1 MKDNTQYLIMEVN
14 TNTPVNSFYT
24 IVTGLFR
31 FEQKKLDEEGL
42 WKNFTNWRDRINGG
56 DYEGAFNYLNHSYY
70 DSYLNNIFP
79 EIRFDE
85 SQLQKFHPRIL
96 NHITLKSC
104 LSDKEHLKNLTLK
117 INKNQS
123 IKFDIEYID
132 LYLFPF
138 EIGVFSFKTI
148 IKEEKITLGLIS
160 DFLNKIRHLDTL
172 ISLENKGKYISLKDF
187 LKNQILADLF
197 LEDNWTVYNPQL
209 KLYSQI
215 DLKDNIP
222 EKEMDYLL
230 YDMGNVSVIGSAK
243 GVGIFAPSES
253 YLKEQLANNKISVF
267 KNWSA
272 LALYDTFTRISTDF
286 PDTFK
291 SWEYDYF
298 NLYIHCIYIKF
309 FMYLTNSEL
318 SYVTIVD
325 KQTEKIRNRFIEFIN
340 DYHHSHISYK
350 FLPDLLQDKMLY
362 SLEIQ
367 SEIEKMETKIQRINE
382 QFQEKREKSFNIA
395 LIVITL
401 LSVFSVI
408 YDLSEWTVRMGV
420 EREFI
425 YPVPSITSG
434 IIIFLL
440 IYLIFKV
447 KSK

>member
-1 MKDNTQYLIMEVN
+1 M
-14 TNTPVNSFYT
+14 
-24 IVTGLFR
+24 
-31 FEQKKLDEEGL
+31 
-42 WKNFTNWRDRINGG
+42 
-56 DYEGAFNYLNHSYY
+56 
-70 DSYLNNIFP
+70 
-79 EIRFDE
+79 
-85 SQLQKFHPRIL
+85 
-96 NHITLKSC
+96 
-104 LSDKEHLKNLTLK
+104 
-117 INKNQS
+117 
-123 IKFDIEYID
+123 
-132 LYLFPF
+132 
-138 EIGVFSFKTI
+138 
-148 IKEEKITLGLIS
+148 
-160 DFLNKIRHLDTL
+160 
-172 ISLENKGKYISLKDF
+172 ISLENKGIYISLKDF

-215 DLKDNIP
+215 DLEDEIP
-222 EKEMDYLL
+222 EKEMDYIL

-298 NLYIHCIYIKF
+298 NLYIHCIYLKF

-325 KQTEKIRNRFIEFIN
+325 KRTEKIRNRFIEFIN

-367 SEIEKMETKIQRINE
+367 SEIEKMETKIQRINK

-425 YPVPSITSG
+425 YPVPGITSG
-434 IIIFLL
+434 IIMFLL

-447 KSK
+447 KRK